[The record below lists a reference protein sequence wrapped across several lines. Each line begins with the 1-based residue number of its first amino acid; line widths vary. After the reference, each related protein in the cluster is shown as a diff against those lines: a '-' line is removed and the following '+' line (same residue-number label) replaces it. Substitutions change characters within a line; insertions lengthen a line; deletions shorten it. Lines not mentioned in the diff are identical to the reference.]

1 MPKDT
6 FYNLPVGKREQILDI
21 AINEFAENA
30 YDAASISKIVR
41 KAGIAKGSFYQYFD
55 DKKDL
60 YRYLVLLGTQEKLKL
75 LEELP
80 APDPGSQLFS
90 YFRWQFLSAVYF
102 EVRQPGLAKIAFRAF
117 IEEIPFPEMSEELRR
132 RGSTQF
138 FKQLLTQGIH
148 HGDVALWVDPDM
160 AAFVMEALF
169 YQFGKYFIKRLGI
182 TEEDFEKEQIYKNKD
197 AQQLL
202 SNLMDIVEAGMKHD
216 PDQRLKFLTRG
227 IRR

>member
-6 FYNLPVGKREQILDI
+6 FYNLPDEKRKYIVDLAI
-21 AINEFAENA
+21 AEFAENA

-41 KAGIAKGSFYQYFD
+41 KAGIAKGSFYQYFE

-60 YRYLVLLGTQEKLKL
+60 YRYLVLLGTEEKLKL

-90 YFRWQFLSAVYF
+90 YFRWQFLSSVYF

-117 IEEIPFPEMSEELRR
+117 IEEIPFPDMTEELRR

-138 FKQLLTQGIH
+138 FKQLITQGIH
-148 HGDVALWVDPDM
+148 HGDIALWVDPDM
-160 AAFVMEALF
+160 AAFVLEVIF
-169 YQFGKYFIKRLGI
+169 YQFGKFFIKRLGL
-182 TEEDFEKEQIYKNKD
+182 TEKDFENKQIYMDKE
-197 AQQLL
+197 AQELL
-202 SNLMDIVEAGMKHD
+202 SNLMDIIEAGMKHD
-216 PDQRLKFLTRG
+216 PDQRLKFLTRS